1 MGETLAF
8 NQSEGRKPSIR
19 DFEKMTCK
27 MGATSRQSFRRNRGL
42 MWSGPGA
49 LSGFRPCSNFMMP
62 FTEMS
67 MSVMLV
73 YLFLASGGTF
83 SGM

>member
-1 MGETLAF
+1 
-8 NQSEGRKPSIR
+8 
-19 DFEKMTCK
+19 
-27 MGATSRQSFRRNRGL
+27 
-42 MWSGPGA
+42 MWSGPGT

-62 FTEMS
+62 FTDMS

-83 SGM
+83 LGCSDLILEGLGLSADRAV

>member
-1 MGETLAF
+1 
-8 NQSEGRKPSIR
+8 
-19 DFEKMTCK
+19 
-27 MGATSRQSFRRNRGL
+27 

-49 LSGFRPCSNFMMP
+49 LSGFRLCSNFMMP

-73 YLFLASGGTF
+73 YLFLASGRTF
-83 SGM
+83 SEM

>member
-1 MGETLAF
+1 
-8 NQSEGRKPSIR
+8 
-19 DFEKMTCK
+19 
-27 MGATSRQSFRRNRGL
+27 

-49 LSGFRPCSNFMMP
+49 LLSFRPCSNFMMP

-83 SGM
+83 SVITIFVRDDVTIVVPMVVKSLELESRRCSFKTQ